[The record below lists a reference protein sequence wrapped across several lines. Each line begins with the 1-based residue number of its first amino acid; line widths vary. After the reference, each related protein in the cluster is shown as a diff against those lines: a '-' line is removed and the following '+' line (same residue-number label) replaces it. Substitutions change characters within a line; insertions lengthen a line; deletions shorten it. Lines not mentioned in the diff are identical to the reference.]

1 MLKLNTNS
9 ITLFGEIIFERR
21 RLSRKQQR
29 RYRNA
34 LYLIVSDHPHWTL
47 IATRRLGHLPIIL
60 RLQLHLD
67 LKKIQELVLT
77 HLWKC
82 FVKVREDIKKKVLCS
97 FGHCPNWQGGGGVWP
112 CSIFLAFLHS
122 WSRKV
127 VYFFQDANVLNF
139 VVYISLTS
147 PHPKIFCESFK
158 SWLLRTKLPELGS
171 GGRGLGD
178 SVYVR
183 KKRNFSLDIFPNLFK
198 DF

>member
-67 LKKIQELVLT
+67 LK
-77 HLWKC
+77 
-82 FVKVREDIKKKVLCS
+82 R
-97 FGHCPNWQGGGGVWP
+97 
-112 CSIFLAFLHS
+112 
-122 WSRKV
+122 
-127 VYFFQDANVLNF
+127 
-139 VVYISLTS
+139 
-147 PHPKIFCESFK
+147 FK
-158 SWLLRTKLPELGS
+158 SWFSHICENVSSRLGKTS
-171 GGRGLGD
+171 
-178 SVYVR
+178 R
-183 KKRNFSLDIFPNLFK
+183 KKCCVLSGIARIGGVAEGSDHARIFWRSCILGQEK
-198 DF
+198 

>member
-1 MLKLNTNS
+1 MLKLNTNA

-29 RYRNA
+29 RCRNG

-82 FVKVREDIKKKVLCS
+82 FFKVREDIKKKVLCS
-97 FGHCPNWQGGGGVWP
+97 FRHCPNWRGGGGVWP
-112 CSIFLAFLHS
+112 CSNSLAFLHS

-127 VYFFQDANVLNF
+127 VYFFQDVLNF
-139 VVYISLTS
+139 VVLS
-147 PHPKIFCESFK
+147 PSHPHIQKFSFCESFK

-171 GGRGLGD
+171 GGIRLM
-178 SVYVR
+178 SQR
-183 KKRNFSLDIFPNLFK
+183 KRNFSLDIFPYLSK

>member
-67 LKKIQELVLT
+67 SKKIQELVLT

-82 FVKVREDIKKKVLCS
+82 FCKVRDDIKKKVLCS
-97 FGHCPNWQGGGGVWP
+97 FGHCPNWRGGGGVWP
-112 CSIFLAFLHS
+112 CSNFLTFLHS

-147 PHPKIFCESFK
+147 PHPKIFLWVFQVLTFEDK
-158 SWLLRTKLPELGS
+158 VARIGV
-171 GGRGLGD
+171 RGEG
-178 SVYVR
+178 VR
-183 KKRNFSLDIFPNLFK
+183 WFG
-198 DF
+198 

>member
-1 MLKLNTNS
+1 MLKLNTNAN
-9 ITLFGEIIFERR
+9 TLFGEIIFERR

-82 FVKVREDIKKKVLCS
+82 FFKVREDIKKKVLCS
-97 FGHCPNWQGGGGVWP
+97 FGHCPNWGVVVFSFGIEIVWELSKRLNAVNQNQGRNGHFCFWL
-112 CSIFLAFLHS
+112 IFFCLKHKHTHFCCG
-122 WSRKV
+122 KV
-127 VYFFQDANVLNF
+127 HLN
-139 VVYISLTS
+139 LRRR
-147 PHPKIFCESFK
+147 
-158 SWLLRTKLPELGS
+158 LLFEHEK
-171 GGRGLGD
+171 
-178 SVYVR
+178 
-183 KKRNFSLDIFPNLFK
+183 NA
-198 DF
+198 

>member
-82 FVKVREDIKKKVLCS
+82 FFKVREDIKKKVLCS
-97 FGHCPNWQGGGGVWP
+97 FGHCPNWRGGGGVWP
-112 CSIFLAFLHS
+112 CSNFLAFLHS
-122 WSRKV
+122 WSSSLFLPICKCFKFCCL
-127 VYFFQDANVLNF
+127 YLPHIPTSKFFF
-139 VVYISLTS
+139 VSL
-147 PHPKIFCESFK
+147 
-158 SWLLRTKLPELGS
+158 L
-171 GGRGLGD
+171 
-178 SVYVR
+178 
-183 KKRNFSLDIFPNLFK
+183 SLDFWGQSCPNWGQGGGG
-198 DF
+198 

>member
-67 LKKIQELVLT
+67 SKKIQELVLT

-82 FVKVREDIKKKVLCS
+82 FFKVREDIKKKVLCS
-97 FGHCPNWQGGGGVWP
+97 FRHFPNWRGGGGVWP
-112 CSIFLAFLHS
+112 CSIFFGVLAFLVKKS
-122 WSRKV
+122 
-127 VYFFQDANVLNF
+127 
-139 VVYISLTS
+139 SLFLPRCKCFKLCCLYLPHIPTS
-147 PHPKIFCESFK
+147 PQKICLS
-158 SWLLRTKLPELGS
+158 LL
-171 GGRGLGD
+171 
-178 SVYVR
+178 
-183 KKRNFSLDIFPNLFK
+183 SLDFWGQSCLNWGQAGGG
-198 DF
+198 

>member
-1 MLKLNTNS
+1 MLKLNTNA

-29 RYRNA
+29 RCRNG

-82 FVKVREDIKKKVLCS
+82 FFKVREDIKKKVLCS
-97 FGHCPNWQGGGGVWP
+97 FRHCPNWRGGGGVWP
-112 CSIFLAFLHS
+112 CSNFLAFLYS

-127 VYFFQDANVLNF
+127 VYFFQDATVLNF

-147 PHPKIFCESFK
+147 PHPKILFLWVFQVLTFEDK
-158 SWLLRTKLPELGS
+158 VARIGV
-171 GGRGLGD
+171 RGD
-178 SVYVR
+178 SVNVPE
-183 KKRNFSLDIFPNLFK
+183 KTKLFSWYLPLSV
-198 DF
+198 